1 MGIDSGLTEREVITS
16 AFGRARTTSGWV
28 RWRDALG
35 GPAVAVASLIA
46 ALIATRS
53 AGLPLRDPDGVAS
66 GRLGIAAGLVAGL
79 VVVDI
84 LVRAWKRSPGLLP
97 TAGAL
102 LAVRR
107 ERWTSARVLPMSI
120 ALLSFF
126 ASYFAYRNLKSVVP
140 LLRPEELFDEKLE
153 NVDRAFFGGHDPS
166 VLLHDLLGTGTAAH
180 AMSFVY
186 LLFFVFIPVS
196 LAMTLVFSSDL
207 RAGLFYTTA
216 FSVNWLLGAASY
228 FILPSIGPF
237 EATPGVFSGLPS
249 TAASQLQSLLLDER
263 IAFVRDPAAAGAAQ
277 GIGAFASLHVSVYV
291 TAALAMHLLGFGR
304 LAKAS
309 LWSLVGLTVAST
321 VYLGWHYV
329 IDDIGGVAIAGL
341 ALVLARVITGFDL
354 SAARRMRQS
363 APGLVR
369 RQAETL
375 LERPA
380 ADGPR
385 PRAVPD

>member
-1 MGIDSGLTEREVITS
+1 MGIDSGLNGTKSITT
-16 AFGRARTTSGWV
+16 AFGRTGTTSGWM
-28 RWRDALG
+28 RWRAALG
-35 GPAVAVASLIA
+35 GPAVAIASLIA

-66 GRLGIAAGLVAGL
+66 GRLGIAALLVAGL
-79 VVVDI
+79 VLIDI
-84 LVRAWKRSPGLLP
+84 LVRASRRSPGRVP
-97 TAGAL
+97 TREAL
-102 LAVRR
+102 LEVRR
-107 ERWTSARVLPMSI
+107 ERWTATRVLPVSI

-140 LLRPEELFDEKLE
+140 LLRPEELFDDKLE
-153 NVDRAFFGGHDPS
+153 HVDRTLFAGHDPS

-180 AMSFVY
+180 VMSFVY
-186 LLFFVFIPVS
+186 LLFFIFIPVS

-216 FSVNWLLGAASY
+216 FTVNWLLGAASY

-237 EATPGVFSGLPS
+237 GSTPGVFSGLPS
-249 TAASQLQSLLLDER
+249 TAASQLQALLLDDR

-304 LAKAS
+304 LAKAG
-309 LWSLVGLTVAST
+309 LWLLVALTVAST

-329 IDDIGGVAIAGL
+329 VDDIGGVAIAAIAL
-341 ALVLARVITGFDL
+341 ALARVITGFDV
-354 SAARRMRQS
+354 SAARRT
-363 APGLVR
+363 R
-369 RQAETL
+369 REPITS
-375 LERPA
+375 
-380 ADGPR
+380 
-385 PRAVPD
+385 